1 MILSESKSRNIIER
15 ALHFSTVD
23 EMRINLSGG
32 RSGNTRF
39 ALNSITTSGDE
50 DTLSIQVRAYFGKQ
64 HATASGTEITDEA
77 LKRVVQTAEDAA
89 RFAPEDPEYMP
100 ELEPQKYLPIKP
112 YFRSTAAASAKLRV
126 NGAQSSLQPSLE
138 NNLLSAGFFTN

>member
-15 ALHFSTVD
+15 ALHFSTAD

-50 DTLSIQVRAYFGKQ
+50 DTLSIQVRANFGKQ
-64 HATASGTEITDEA
+64 HASASSTEISDEA

-89 RFAPEDPEYMP
+89 RFVPEDRHP
-100 ELEPQKYLPIKP
+100 
-112 YFRSTAAASAKLRV
+112 
-126 NGAQSSLQPSLE
+126 N
-138 NNLLSAGFFTN
+138 